1 MKNKLFLNLFLFLVL
16 LICLK
21 IDYRFIEN
29 ISCCGDDHDYFM
41 HSETIAIDFDFDYSN
56 QLLGNEERRYNKN
69 NKIAPTGFVG
79 SGLLAAPFLFI
90 GSKLGNQLSDLY
102 NLKIL
107 FYSFSPIFYLYF
119 SYELLRKTLN
129 IEKKEKENFFLLL
142 LIFGSGISYYAF
154 ERYSMTHVYE
164 FFATSLVIYVSEKF
178 YNPKN
183 KYKNIYSACIPLALL
198 ISFLIRWV
206 NYYVILIPIIIA
218 IIENKSKIKLL
229 KNRFF
234 YISSI
239 VSIYLFLWF
248 SKKIYGIYT
257 FNPQKIYGE
266 INVAEKVNIF
276 NSELI
281 LNYLKNFIFILFG
294 EEFGIFWFSPVIWLV
309 FIFSIYGFVKNKK
322 ERILNLV
329 LLIAFLNLFG
339 IVLIWG
345 STGSSYG
352 FRYLFGI
359 IPLCI
364 YIIIKKKLY
373 QKKPINYYLLI
384 FCTFSFLSTLFFET
398 TELTQL
404 SLVEEENIFGN
415 SVRFTEPQYL
425 RGYILSF
432 FSIDSYL
439 KIFTTSFLGVAVLKV
454 LLSIFDTANFI
465 QFLDG
470 IGLPVNNLDF
480 ISLLEK
486 LNNIENIKIALSVFF
501 IFLFSYMLTK
511 QKKLKV
517 F

>member
-1 MKNKLFLNLFLFLVL
+1 MKNKLFHNLILFLLL

-29 ISCCGDDHDYFM
+29 IICCGDDHDYFM

-90 GSKLGNQLSDLY
+90 GDKLGNQLSNLY

-107 FYSFSPIFYLYF
+107 FYSFSSIFYLYF
-119 SYELLRKTLN
+119 SYELLRKTLD
-129 IEKKEKENFFLLL
+129 IEKEKKENFFLLL
-142 LIFGSGISYYAF
+142 FIFGSGISYYAF

-164 FFATSLVIYVSEKF
+164 FFATSLVIFVSKKF
-178 YNPKN
+178 YNPNN
-183 KYKNIYSACIPLALL
+183 KYKNLYGACIPIALL

-206 NYYVILIPIIIA
+206 NYYVILIPLIIA

-234 YISSI
+234 YISTI
-239 VSIYLFLWF
+239 ISIYLFLWF
-248 SKKIYGIYT
+248 SNKIYGIYT
-257 FNPQKIYGE
+257 FNPQNIYGD

-276 NSELI
+276 DIELI
-281 LNYLKNFIFILFG
+281 FNYLKNFIFILFG

-309 FIFSIYGFVKNKK
+309 FIFSIYGFIKNKK
-322 ERILNLV
+322 ERVLNLA
-329 LLIAFLNLFG
+329 LLFSFLNLFG

-364 YIIIKKKLY
+364 YIIFKKKLH
-373 QKKPINYYLLI
+373 QNKVVHYYLLI

-415 SVRFTEPQYL
+415 SVRFTEPKYL
-425 RGYILSF
+425 RGYVLSF

-439 KIFTTSFLGVAVLKV
+439 KIFSTSFFGVAVLKV
-454 LLSIFDTANFI
+454 LLSIFGNENFI
-465 QFLDG
+465 QFLDK
-470 IGLPVNNLDF
+470 IGLPVDNLDF
-480 ISLLEK
+480 ISLIEK
-486 LNNIENIKIALSVFF
+486 LENIENIKIALSVFL
-501 IFLFSYMLTK
+501 IFLFSYMVTK

>member
-1 MKNKLFLNLFLFLVL
+1 M
-16 LICLK
+16 
-21 IDYRFIEN
+21 
-29 ISCCGDDHDYFM
+29 
-41 HSETIAIDFDFDYSN
+41 
-56 QLLGNEERRYNKN
+56 
-69 NKIAPTGFVG
+69 
-79 SGLLAAPFLFI
+79 
-90 GSKLGNQLSDLY
+90 
-102 NLKIL
+102 
-107 FYSFSPIFYLYF
+107 
-119 SYELLRKTLN
+119 
-129 IEKKEKENFFLLL
+129 
-142 LIFGSGISYYAF
+142 
-154 ERYSMTHVYE
+154 
-164 FFATSLVIYVSEKF
+164 
-178 YNPKN
+178 
-183 KYKNIYSACIPLALL
+183 
-198 ISFLIRWV
+198 
-206 NYYVILIPIIIA
+206 
-218 IIENKSKIKLL
+218 
-229 KNRFF
+229 
-234 YISSI
+234 
-239 VSIYLFLWF
+239 
-248 SKKIYGIYT
+248 
-257 FNPQKIYGE
+257 
-266 INVAEKVNIF
+266 
-276 NSELI
+276 
-281 LNYLKNFIFILFG
+281 KNFIFILFG

-309 FIFSIYGFVKNKK
+309 FIFSIYGFLKNKK

-329 LLIAFLNLFG
+329 LLISFLNLFG

-359 IPLCI
+359 TPICI
-364 YIIIKKKLY
+364 YIIIRKKLY

-439 KIFTTSFLGVAVLKV
+439 KIFTTSFLGVTILKV

-480 ISLLEK
+480 ILLLEK
-486 LNNIENIKIALSVFF
+486 LDNIENIKIALSVLF
-501 IFLFSYMLTK
+501 IFLFSYMVTK